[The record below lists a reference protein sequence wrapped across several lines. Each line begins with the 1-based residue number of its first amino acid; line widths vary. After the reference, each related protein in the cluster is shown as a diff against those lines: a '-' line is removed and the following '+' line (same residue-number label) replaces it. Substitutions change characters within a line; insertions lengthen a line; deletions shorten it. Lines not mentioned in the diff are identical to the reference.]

1 VHLSPEDG
9 KKRIGEIHSRIF
21 IVMDELSEPVASNS
35 IHTRSA
41 DS

>member
-21 IVMDELSEPVASNS
+21 IVMDELSEPLLQF
-35 IHTRSA
+35 
-41 DS
+41 DSHAQR